1 MEVWYVVLDTRI
13 RRYMTWQV
21 FKNFSVYRWNQI
33 IINLFLVIFGWEDI
47 GHFQSC
53 DLNPKLILS

>member
-1 MEVWYVVLDTRI
+1 MEVWYVVLDTII
-13 RRYMTWQV
+13 RGYMTWQV

-47 GHFQSC
+47 GHFQRC
-53 DLNPKLILS
+53 DLNPTLILS